1 MDFAF
6 DSGAALA
13 FDSGAAAPVRVTSC
27 GDCLGIACSMAPGE
41 RMEHLECM
49 ELFDAQPCERLELSR
64 VPGLDPGERSDACAA
79 GHKAMDSRFAM
90 DTCSAVDTGFE
101 LELEQ
106 QRFRFA
112 WRVCMA
118 QRRVPRSLPLWTT
131 SLAASF

>member
-6 DSGAALA
+6 DSGAAFAL
-13 FDSGAAAPVRVTSC
+13 DSGAAAPFRVTSC
-27 GDCLGIACSMAPGE
+27 GDCMGFAYSVAPGE
-41 RMEHLECM
+41 RMEQLERM

-64 VPGLDPGERSDACAA
+64 VPGLDPGERSNACAA
-79 GHKAMDSRFAM
+79 GHKAMDSCVAVDTCFAV

-118 QRRVPRSLPLWTT
+118 
-131 SLAASF
+131 

>member
-41 RMEHLECM
+41 RMEHLERM

-64 VPGLDPGERSDACAA
+64 VPGLDPGEWSNACAA
-79 GHKAMDSRFAM
+79 GHKAMDSCFAV
-90 DTCSAVDTGFE
+90 DARLAVDICFAVVTCFAVDTVFE

-118 QRRVPRSLPLWTT
+118 Q
-131 SLAASF
+131 